1 MRRFAHVALVALAVA
16 TGCSLFDGHG
26 KLSRQ
31 RPDPPT
37 YSQYHL
43 AGWSWERVDRVL
55 VLPVLNEPASALTAN
70 DEVRDTRAGDKIRNA
85 FTSEMQR
92 MARFEVVSAAPDDQ
106 AALTAIIHRDGRFD
120 EAVMIGLANRTGA
133 DVVVHITVTHYSPY
147 PRPRL
152 ALVVQAVAPAEAK
165 VVASVDGLWDTTDAV
180 VAERCRIFYRQRTHP
195 RPGFIKRNH
204 VIATDDE
211 FAGDLALESPALFQ
225 RWVCHEAILALLGQS
240 VPGVVSPGMNSRG
253 AAKAGAKAC
262 VQPADVAVPPPAPA
276 GKVE

>member
-1 MRRFAHVALVALAVA
+1 MRRFARVALVALAVA
-16 TGCSLFDGHG
+16 TGCSLFDGKG
-26 KLSRQ
+26 RLLKQ
-31 RPDPPT
+31 RTEPPT

-92 MARFEVVSAAPDDQ
+92 LGRFEVVAAAPDDQ
-106 AALTAIIHRDGRFD
+106 AALSAIIHRDGRFD

-133 DVVVHITVTHYSPY
+133 DVIVHITVTQYSPY

-152 ALVVQAVAPAEAK
+152 ALVVQAVGPAEAK
-165 VVASVDGLWDTTDAV
+165 VVGSVDGLWDTTDSA
-180 VAERCRIFYRQRTHP
+180 VAERCRIFYRQRSHP
-195 RPGFIKRNH
+195 RPSFIARNH
-204 VIATDDE
+204 VIATDDG

-225 RWVCHEAILALLGQS
+225 RWVCHEAILALVGQQ

-253 AAKAGAKAC
+253 ATKAGAKAC
-262 VQPADVAVPPPAPA
+262 VQPVDVTAPPPAPV